1 MAIEVRERHV
11 LVAGFAQLPKG
22 TPVFEMQK
30 TIGCILMVDTETNI
44 IVRATFTFIQDLT
57 NDFASALLEGKSLE
71 NTEEIIKGI
80 EQKFIVPPQK
90 AVIQALLSAKKSY
103 QERKIFNKKENACK

>member
-1 MAIEVRERHV
+1 MRLVSIEVKEKHV

-22 TPVFEMQK
+22 TPVFEVQK
-30 TIGCILMVDTETNI
+30 TIGCILMVDTETNVI
-44 IVRATFTFIQDLT
+44 EDATFTFIQDLT
-57 NDFASALLEGKSLE
+57 NEFASALLLGKSLDH
-71 NTEEIIKGI
+71 TEEIIKDI

-103 QERKIFNKKENACK
+103 LERKITAS